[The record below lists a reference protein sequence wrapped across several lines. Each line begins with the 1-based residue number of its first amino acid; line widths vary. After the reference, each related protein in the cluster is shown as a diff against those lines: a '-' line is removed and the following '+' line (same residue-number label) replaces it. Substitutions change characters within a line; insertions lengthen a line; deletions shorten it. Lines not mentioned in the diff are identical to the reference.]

1 MKRKATKVS
10 IKNFQQDSGKLSTIL
25 APPKGPAGSE
35 DASSQEGWRSWS
47 RRACSPWR
55 NRSFQC
61 GEKQREE
68 RVNGLEVIRWVIM
81 WAFAWGQCQN
91 FKLCWDYCLG
101 RDGERY
107 YVFTSQES
115 HFMSPEQ
122 PPVHLA
128 NLRIVLF
135 SVLTIE
141 LENFE
146 AQMLSGSGKVHGLLY
161 SA

>member
-1 MKRKATKVS
+1 M
-10 IKNFQQDSGKLSTIL
+10 
-25 APPKGPAGSE
+25 
-35 DASSQEGWRSWS
+35 
-47 RRACSPWR
+47 
-55 NRSFQC
+55 
-61 GEKQREE
+61 
-68 RVNGLEVIRWVIM
+68 LEANVKISNSVGIIVWVGM
-81 WAFAWGQCQN
+81 
-91 FKLCWDYCLG
+91 
-101 RDGERY
+101 GERD

-122 PPVHLA
+122 PSVHLA

-146 AQMLSGSGKVHGLLY
+146 AQMLSSSGKIHGLLY